1 MRVGKGNAARAA
13 LLAAMC
19 SVLSAGCVADAAIG
33 LLAANEAD
41 KASMPPPES
50 LTAAAL
56 GVTSDKV
63 TIHGKVDYQGNFV
76 EGRTARWTASTSDG
90 KRYACE
96 YVGTVTNCVPS

>member
-1 MRVGKGNAARAA
+1 MGGTKANAARKV
-13 LLAAMC
+13 LLVATG
-19 SVLSAGCVADAAIG
+19 SILLAGCVADAAIG

-41 KASMPPPES
+41 KASMPPPKS

-63 TIHGKVDYQGNFV
+63 TIHGNVDYQGNFI
-76 EGRTARWTASTSDG
+76 EGRTARWTASTSEG
-90 KRYACE
+90 KRYSCE